1 MVVVGYGRV
10 GTMIGSILT
19 GAGVPFTL
27 VENDARLAEG
37 LGGQKLHALR
47 GEAMAESVLEAAG
60 VRYAR
65 VLVLAIPDG
74 IQARRVLETARRL
87 NPCIQTAVR
96 THSESEYTH
105 LQDVGVGFVVL
116 GERELALTIADY
128 TLSCF
133 GLPASRRPPTVQPT
147 WTGAS

>member
-1 MVVVGYGRV
+1 
-10 GTMIGSILT
+10 MIGSILT
-19 GAGVPFTL
+19 CAGAPFTV

-37 LGGQKLHALR
+37 LGGRKLHALR

-74 IQARRVLETARRL
+74 YQARRVLETARRL
-87 NPCIQTAVR
+87 HPSIQTAVR
-96 THSESEYTH
+96 IHSESEYTH

-133 GLPASRRPPTVQPT
+133 GLLASRRPSTVQPPGT
-147 WTGAS
+147 SAS